1 MGDGVGVGAGGVG
14 AHEGGEVLHE
24 RSWGEEG
31 AF

>member
-24 RSWGEEG
+24 ASGGEEG